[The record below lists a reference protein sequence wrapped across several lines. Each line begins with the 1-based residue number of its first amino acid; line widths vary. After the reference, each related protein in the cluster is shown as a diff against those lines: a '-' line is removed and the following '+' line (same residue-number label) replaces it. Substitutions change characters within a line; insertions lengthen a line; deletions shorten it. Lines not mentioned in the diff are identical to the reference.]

1 MSFDDEQPTKQV
13 YSNDPN
19 FAKTEVKRQN
29 YHMNELEKQL
39 KQLQRLSNFEVDFDY
54 KKVNE
59 VIIKNATKIKV
70 NSLDVIG
77 EDITYKDV
85 IMEMAKSNVF
95 TEFDNQV
102 LVDFD
107 INETNLIAC
116 FIS

>member
-1 MSFDDEQPTKQV
+1 
-13 YSNDPN
+13 
-19 FAKTEVKRQN
+19 
-29 YHMNELEKQL
+29 MNELEKQL